1 MGEYDGKPA
10 DAVTVRVWDR
20 PLRLFHWALVLCL
33 AGSWITAEQGMMDWH
48 ERFGLTALALVVFRL
63 IWGVVGGEFARFSSF
78 VRGPGAVV
86 TYLRETLAGRHPE
99 YAGHNPLGALAV
111 LALLLLVG
119 VQAGLG
125 LFANDDILYEGP
137 LYHLVGS
144 SLSGTLTGWHH
155 WTFDI
160 LLIAVIV
167 HVAAVIV
174 YMVFLRDDLI
184 LPMITGVKRM
194 APQDAPGRIRRTPWW
209 VALAI
214 LAVCAAGAYGLTL
227 LA

>member
-10 DAVTVRVWDR
+10 DAVQVRVWDR

-33 AGSWITAEQGMMDWH
+33 AGSWITGEQGMLEWH

-63 IWGVVGGEFARFSSF
+63 IWGFVGGEFARFSSF
-78 VRGPGAVV
+78 VRGPSAIF
-86 TYLRETLAGRHPE
+86 TYLRETLSGRHPE
-99 YAGHNPLGALAV
+99 HAGHNPLGALAV

-119 VQAGLG
+119 TQAALG

-144 SLSGTLTGWHH
+144 SLSGTLTGLHH
-155 WTFDI
+155 QLFDI

-167 HVAAVIV
+167 HVVTVIA
-174 YMVFLRDDLI
+174 YMIFLRDDLI
-184 LPMITGVKRM
+184 LPMVTGVKRM
-194 APQDAPGRIRRTPWW
+194 APKDVPARVRRTPWW

-214 LAVCAAGAYGLTL
+214 LIVCAAGAYSLTL

>member
-33 AGSWITAEQGMMDWH
+33 AGSWITGEQGMLEWH
-48 ERFGLTALALVVFRL
+48 ERFGLAALALVVFRL
-63 IWGVVGGEFARFSSF
+63 IWGVIGGEFARFSSF
-78 VRGPGAVV
+78 VRGPGAVA

-99 YAGHNPLGALAV
+99 HAGHNPLGALAV

-119 VQAGLG
+119 TQATLG

-155 WTFDI
+155 QVFDI
-160 LLIAVIV
+160 LLIAVVV
-167 HVAAVIV
+167 HVVVVIA
-174 YMVFLRDDLI
+174 YMIFLRDDLI
-184 LPMITGVKRM
+184 LPMFTGMKRM
-194 APQDAPGRIRRTPWW
+194 APQHAPTHVRRTPWW

-214 LAVCAAGAYGLTL
+214 LIVCAAGAYGMTL
-227 LA
+227 FA

>member
-10 DAVTVRVWDR
+10 DAAQVRVWDR
-20 PLRLFHWALVLCL
+20 PLRLFHWALVICL
-33 AGSWITAEQGMMDWH
+33 AGSWITGDQGMMEWH

-63 IWGVVGGEFARFSSF
+63 IWGFVGGEFARFSSF
-78 VRGPGAVV
+78 VRGPGAVIG
-86 TYLRETLAGRHPE
+86 YLRETIAGRHPE
-99 YAGHNPLGALAV
+99 YPGHNPLGALAV

-119 VQAGLG
+119 TQAILG

-144 SLSGTLTGWHH
+144 SLSGTLTGLHH
-155 WTFDI
+155 QIFDI

-167 HVAAVIV
+167 HVVAVIV
-174 YMVFLRDDLI
+174 YMLFLGDDLI

-194 APQDAPGRIRRTPWW
+194 PTKDAPSGVRRTPWW

-214 LAVCAAGAYGLTL
+214 LVVCAAGAYGITL
-227 LA
+227 LS